1 MVLVPFRRRAVVITT
16 TTTTATITTT
26 TTIIIIEQPRY
37 VVPSLLQRR
46 QRARVGVTTRLRF
59 FAGDLRAC
67 PAVELCTQK
76 RNNAWLREVPVYAF
90 RGVRLR
96 LLANIEQ
103 PLATLSAA

>member
-1 MVLVPFRRRAVVITT
+1 MVLVPFRSRAVIVIIIIIII
-16 TTTTATITTT
+16 TTATTT
-26 TTIIIIEQPRY
+26 IIIEQPRY

-76 RNNAWLREVPVYAF
+76 RNDAWLREVPVYAF

-96 LLANIEQ
+96 LLANVEQ